1 MEGRYIFCE
10 KPPVL
15 SNSEI
20 KYLNKISKSKIYF
33 NFNFRF
39 SLLSKILNDIK
50 KYKLGKLLYSNI
62 NLTHGYALTDEY
74 KKNWRSKKSQNKLG
88 ILEMVLIHYL
98 DLLNYYFKIKTKLK
112 VSLQRHSNL
121 GSSYDTC
128 KISALD
134 KNNSNID
141 LFASYASPF
150 YRNSILLFKN
160 GYIYKMKKKFL

>member
-1 MEGRYIFCE
+1 MEGKIYSM

-62 NLTHGYALTDEY
+62 NLTTHALTDEY
-74 KKNWRSKKSQNKLG
+74 KKN
-88 ILEMVLIHYL
+88 
-98 DLLNYYFKIKTKLK
+98 
-112 VSLQRHSNL
+112 
-121 GSSYDTC
+121 
-128 KISALD
+128 
-134 KNNSNID
+134 
-141 LFASYASPF
+141 
-150 YRNSILLFKN
+150 
-160 GYIYKMKKKFL
+160 